1 MAKSIAVNCPP
12 RINDIIALAVRNY
25 VDVAFPPGSGECSL
39 VAREALL
46 DAVKEFEQ
54 SCQNT
59 GKGSYNR
66 RMRAMVREAI
76 KLHYRLL
83 EEDEGRSF
91 ACECAAVIEACEG
104 IPKTDAEIRAA
115 EDKDH
120 RASTG

>member
-1 MAKSIAVNCPP
+1 MPKPIEVNCPS
-12 RINDIIALAVRNY
+12 RINDIIALAITNY
-25 VDVAFPPGSGECSL
+25 VDVAFPPGSAECSL

-54 SCQNT
+54 SCQAT

-83 EEDEGRSF
+83 EQDEGRSF
-91 ACECAAVIEACEG
+91 ACQCAAVTEACEG
-104 IPKTDAEIRAA
+104 IPKTDEEIRAA
-115 EDKDH
+115 EEKDN
-120 RASTG
+120 RSGTG

>member
-1 MAKSIAVNCPP
+1 MPRPIEVNCPAH
-12 RINDIIALAVRNY
+12 IQNIIVSALRNY
-25 VDVAFPPGSGECSL
+25 VDVAFPSGSAECAL

-46 DAVKEFEQ
+46 DAAKEFEQ

-59 GKGSYNR
+59 GKSSYNR

-83 EEDEGRSF
+83 EADEGRSF

-104 IPKTDAEIRAA
+104 KPKTDEEIRAA
-115 EDKDH
+115 EDKDT
-120 RASTG
+120 RASAG

>member
-1 MAKSIAVNCPP
+1 MVKSIAVSCPP
-12 RINDIIALAVRNY
+12 RINDIIVLAIRNY
-25 VDVAFPPGSGECSL
+25 VDVAFPSGSAECAL

-46 DAVKEFEQ
+46 DAVKEFEW

-83 EEDEGRSF
+83 EKDEGRSF
-91 ACECAAVIEACEG
+91 ACQCAAVTEACEG
-104 IPKTDAEIRAA
+104 IAKTDEEIRAA
-115 EDKDH
+115 EEKDN
-120 RASTG
+120 RSGTD